1 MITRIKTMSK
11 LQKGQSLVEYTVL
24 VSVIA
29 IAAIPIMTN
38 SAILYQTRY
47 TKWRLC

>member
-1 MITRIKTMSK
+1 MSK

-29 IAAIPIMTN
+29 IAAIPIMTQLGNSVSNKVHQMAFVLN
-38 SAILYQTRY
+38 SAS
-47 TKWRLC
+47 